1 MFSETQ
7 YYESYIF
14 SPLYILLVVYELV
27 KGVFDGWGGHMEEHM
42 ESGYEKDTRSE
53 RHVTQLLLIP
63 KMLRKNYIQILFI
76 FLQFILYNVCIKR
89 NLYS

>member
-42 ESGYEKDTRSE
+42 ESGYEKIREARDTLRS
-53 RHVTQLLLIP
+53 
-63 KMLRKNYIQILFI
+63 
-76 FLQFILYNVCIKR
+76 CC
-89 NLYS
+89 